1 MSLFDTKTNTVYFSQ
16 INSKSV
22 FASIKKVG
30 KPLNVVPNKNPTVKE
45 LFPGD
50 RSKQIIFNTIKPLY
64 SVLRAMSA
72 LPLQFGTSNTLE
84 FRFASPI
91 MVYSI
96 VLFTTMMGYASYIGV
111 TRLHIVKT
119 SEGRFEEAVV
129 AYLFIVNLLQI
140 FFIPI
145 LWYESRKIAGVLN
158 DWNDFEILYNRICK
172 QHLPIQLKNKTF
184 IIAIVLPIF
193 STVSV
198 VITHIAMVHFKFIQ
212 VSGL

>member
-1 MSLFDTKTNTVYFSQ
+1 MSLFDTKTNAVYFSQ
-16 INSKSV
+16 INSSSV

-30 KPLNVVPNKNPTVKE
+30 KPLNVIPNKYPPIKE
-45 LFPGD
+45 LFPAD
-50 RSKQIIFNTIKPLY
+50 RSKEIIFNTIKPLFL
-64 SVLRAMSA
+64 VLRAMSA
-72 LPLQFGTSNTLE
+72 LPLQFSSPGTLE
-84 FRFASPI
+84 FKFASPV

-145 LWYESRKIAGVLN
+145 LWYESRKIARVLN
-158 DWNDFEILYNRICK
+158 DWNDFE
-172 QHLPIQLKNKTF
+172 
-184 IIAIVLPIF
+184 VIF
-193 STVSV
+193 DSSY
-198 VITHIAMVHFKFIQ
+198 
-212 VSGL
+212 

>member
-1 MSLFDTKTNTVYFSQ
+1 MSLFDNKTNAVYLSQ
-16 INSKSV
+16 INSKSI

-30 KPLNVVPNKNPTVKE
+30 KPLNVVPVPNKSPSVRE
-45 LFPGD
+45 LFPAD
-50 RSKQIIFNTIKPLY
+50 RSREIIFNTIKPLY

-72 LPLQFGTSNTLE
+72 LPLQMASPGKLE

-91 MVYSI
+91 MVYTI
-96 VLFTTMMGYASYIGV
+96 VFFTTMMCYASYIGV

-145 LWYESRKIAGVLN
+145 LWYESRKIARVLN
-158 DWNDFEILYNRICK
+158 DWNDFE
-172 QHLPIQLKNKTF
+172 
-184 IIAIVLPIF
+184 V
-193 STVSV
+193 
-198 VITHIAMVHFKFIQ
+198 
-212 VSGL
+212 

>member
-1 MSLFDTKTNTVYFSQ
+1 MSLFDTKSNAAYFSQ
-16 INSKSV
+16 INSTSV
-22 FASIKKVG
+22 FAGIKKVG
-30 KPLNVVPNKNPTVKE
+30 KPLNVVPVPNRFPAVKE
-45 LFPGD
+45 LFPSD
-50 RSKQIIFNTIKPLY
+50 RSKEIIFNTIKPLY

-72 LPLQFGTSNTLE
+72 LPLQFASPGRLE

-145 LWYESRKIAGVLN
+145 LWYESRKIARVLN
-158 DWNDFEILYNRICK
+158 DWNDFEVYRKL
-172 QHLPIQLKNKTF
+172 LKE
-184 IIAIVLPIF
+184 
-193 STVSV
+193 
-198 VITHIAMVHFKFIQ
+198 
-212 VSGL
+212 